1 GLRDHP
7 RLVHPAA
14 DHHGGDQ
21 PEAGQVQ
28 RHRQGWPGAAQ
39 LLRHPDRQA
48 LPVPA
53 GAQPH
58 RHGRRHP
65 AAGVRRLRGR
75 GADAVAQPRL
85 DRLQHDDPRRD
96 HRHLQRAAPDPPRPP
111 RAAAHAGA
119 AAPAGRHQRAL
130 PHHRLLH
137 RRHGPAPGRAAPAG
151 PGHRGPGR
159 AGPPRPQL
167 QPAGG
172 GAPGPR
178 RARPEHRVP
187 RAGPGAGALAGGL
200 HLRPRRPVAL
210 AVGPPRPRHL
220 PRFAG
225 RRAARQHAR
234 LRGAGPARGQ
244 QQPRRLPRPARGG
257 EGMNPRHR
265 PSTQTTTARMRLR
278 IPAAFAF
285 AFAFLF
291 GLAHAQDPA
300 AAAPQGQELRQSRA
314 TLRQLGVDYEITLR
328 GIEGTAGVPFPV
340 RSDQV
345 VQRATLHLKYSY
357 SPALLPD
364 LSHLKVTV
372 NGVTAATVPVPSED
386 AGRELERD
394 IELDPR
400 LFVDHNWINLQLIG
414 HYTRDC
420 EDPDHTSLWANI
432 DRGSY
437 VELAWAP
444 LQLANDL
451 SLLPLPFFDPR
462 DTSRLELPFV
472 FPGQPSN
479 ATVQAAGVAASWF
492 GAQAGYRGALF
503 PTYTGMLPVQG
514 NAVVFGTT
522 RNPPPGIQLP
532 EVNGPTLAITN

>member
-1 GLRDHP
+1 P
-7 RLVHPAA
+7 S
-14 DHHGGDQ
+14 
-21 PEAGQVQ
+21 
-28 RHRQGWPGAAQ
+28 
-39 LLRHPDRQA
+39 
-48 LPVPA
+48 
-53 GAQPH
+53 
-58 RHGRRHP
+58 
-65 AAGVRRLRGR
+65 
-75 GADAVAQPRL
+75 
-85 DRLQHDDPRRD
+85 
-96 HRHLQRAAPDPPRPP
+96 
-111 RAAAHAGA
+111 
-119 AAPAGRHQRAL
+119 
-130 PHHRLLH
+130 
-137 RRHGPAPGRAAPAG
+137 
-151 PGHRGPGR
+151 
-159 AGPPRPQL
+159 
-167 QPAGG
+167 
-172 GAPGPR
+172 
-178 RARPEHRVP
+178 
-187 RAGPGAGALAGGL
+187 
-200 HLRPRRPVAL
+200 
-210 AVGPPRPRHL
+210 RPRHL
-220 PRFAG
+220 PRLPQ
-225 RRAARQHAR
+225 RRHARQRAR
-234 LRGAGPARGQ
+234 LRRAGQAHPQ
-244 QQPRRLPRPARGG
+244 QQPPGLPPVARGRQS
-257 EGMNPRHR
+257 MNLRHR
-265 PSTQTTTARMRLR
+265 PSPQRSGFRMRLKT
-278 IPAAFAF
+278 PAAFVF
-285 AFAFLF
+285 ALAF

-300 AAAPQGQELRQSRA
+300 AIVPPPSADTGALLPAMDLRQSRS
-314 TLRQLGVDYEITLR
+314 TLTQLGIDYEITLR
-328 GIEGTAGVPFPV
+328 GIQGTAGVPFPV

>member
-1 GLRDHP
+1 GF
-7 RLVHPAA
+7 
-14 DHHGGDQ
+14 
-21 PEAGQVQ
+21 
-28 RHRQGWPGAAQ
+28 
-39 LLRHPDRQA
+39 
-48 LPVPA
+48 
-53 GAQPH
+53 
-58 RHGRRHP
+58 
-65 AAGVRRLRGR
+65 
-75 GADAVAQPRL
+75 
-85 DRLQHDDPRRD
+85 
-96 HRHLQRAAPDPPRPP
+96 
-111 RAAAHAGA
+111 
-119 AAPAGRHQRAL
+119 
-130 PHHRLLH
+130 
-137 RRHGPAPGRAAPAG
+137 
-151 PGHRGPGR
+151 
-159 AGPPRPQL
+159 
-167 QPAGG
+167 
-172 GAPGPR
+172 
-178 RARPEHRVP
+178 
-187 RAGPGAGALAGGL
+187 
-200 HLRPRRPVAL
+200 HLRPRRPVDV

-220 PRFAG
+220 PRLAR
-225 RRAARQHAR
+225 RRAARQRAR
-234 LRGAGPARGQ
+234 LHGAGPPCRR
-244 QQPRRLPRPARGG
+244 QQPFRLPRPARRRQR
-257 EGMNPRHR
+257 M
-265 PSTQTTTARMRLR
+265 STTSHSNQPAANRMRLR
-278 IPAAFAF
+278 TPAAFAL
-285 AFAFLF
+285 AFLF

-300 AAAPQGQELRQSRA
+300 AAVDPMPATGPLAPLAPVPADLRQSRS
-314 TLRQLGVDYEITLR
+314 TLRQLGIDYEITLR
-328 GIEGTAGVPFPV
+328 GIQGTAGVPFPV

-479 ATVQAAGVAASWF
+479 ATVQAAGAAAPWF

-532 EVNGPTLAITN
+532 EINGPTLAITNHPQDPNGKLLLVLGRDEAELRVAASAMSLGTPLSGELAVVQGYREVEPRKPYDAPNWVPSDRPVRFDELVRDQAALNVRGYHPDLIRIGLQLAPDLFVWESDGIPVNLRYRYTLPEGADKSAMNVS